1 MKTTEKKDSG
11 FFKKFI
17 IADKN
22 GNPIIDENG
31 NKKEMVIDSSKI
43 IKGPVR
49 HKHLGYD
56 LSQRLKKI
64 FNHYKKYVKG
74 FPYSSYSKYDRDARR
89 DIHPEWNIEDDE
101 NFISLFWEIVNEKN
115 IEDYDEKQEIMTF
128 LYNILCSGM
137 TIDEYEALNTNELLD
152 QINFFNNLN

>member
-1 MKTTEKKDSG
+1 MKTTEKKETG

-17 IADKN
+17 VADKN

-31 NKKEMVIDSSKI
+31 NEKEMVIDSSKI
-43 IKGPVR
+43 LKGPVR

-74 FPYSSYSKYDRDARR
+74 FPYSNYSKYDRDARR
-89 DIHPEWNIEDDE
+89 DMHPDLEIE
-101 NFISLFWEIVNEKN
+101 
-115 IEDYDEKQEIMTF
+115 YDEKTISIFWEMVYENDIEDFNEQQELMSL
-128 LYNILCSGM
+128 LYNIHCSGM
-137 TIDEYEALNTNELLD
+137 TYDEYIALNTNELLD